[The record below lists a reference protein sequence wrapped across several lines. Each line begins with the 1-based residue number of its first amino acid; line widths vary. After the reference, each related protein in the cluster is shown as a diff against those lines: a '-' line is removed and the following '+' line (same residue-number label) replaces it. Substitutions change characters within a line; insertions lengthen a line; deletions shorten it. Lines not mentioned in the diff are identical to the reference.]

1 MKGYFGNSEPDIIV
15 AKTYLLKTFRLS
27 IKSRSPPPLLK
38 MSRNYLFDINM
49 HCRQGVND
57 AVVVFVAGV
66 KIVQPA

>member
-57 AVVVFVAGV
+57 AVVFVAGV